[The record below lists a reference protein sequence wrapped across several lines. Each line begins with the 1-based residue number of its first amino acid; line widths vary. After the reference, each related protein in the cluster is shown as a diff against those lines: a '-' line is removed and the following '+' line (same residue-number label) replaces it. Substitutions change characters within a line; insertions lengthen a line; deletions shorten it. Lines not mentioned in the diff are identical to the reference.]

1 MQPDITCCSMIF
13 LLNFSAISFFLNLRF
28 PVKKEAALSELHS
41 LKLGIAMGENKAV
54 FSLGFLVWD
63 YCLRKSVHVSEN

>member
-1 MQPDITCCSMIF
+1 MIF

-54 FSLGFLVWD
+54 FPLGFLV
-63 YCLRKSVHVSEN
+63 